1 MQNEFG
7 LIIIFIL
14 LLSFYINH
22 CYKRNQYRK
31 YVLNNLIYKKQTQ
44 INPYSLKNEIL
55 KESNKAFENEKSNQ
69 KFLKIILP
77 LNVLFIGY
85 CSVFMNFKFFISF
98 LFLVSVYMVTFVL
111 DKRLNIWFLK
121 ELKSIENWIYQSS
134 N

>member
-1 MQNEFG
+1 MEKE
-7 LIIIFIL
+7 LVSIIIFIL

-22 CYKRNQYRK
+22 CHKKNRYRK
-31 YVLNNLIYKKQTQ
+31 FVLNNLIYKKPSQ

-98 LFLVSVYMVTFVL
+98 LFLISVYMVIFVL
-111 DKRLNIWFLK
+111 DKRLNVWFGE
-121 ELKSIENWIYQSS
+121 ELKKIKN
-134 N
+134 